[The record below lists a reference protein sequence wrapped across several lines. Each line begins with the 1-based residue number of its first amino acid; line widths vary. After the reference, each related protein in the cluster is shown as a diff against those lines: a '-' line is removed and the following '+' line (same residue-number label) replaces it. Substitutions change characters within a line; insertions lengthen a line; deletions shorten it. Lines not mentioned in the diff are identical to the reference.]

1 MYGIVKGDTYYK
13 REHERTKLKMSGGA
27 CTINMAEVNDSVK
40 NIDYKTD
47 KGTYK
52 IEYDKAVKKGFYRSF
67 QGETKLVVP
76 EKEWEFEDVK

>member
-27 CTINMAEVNDSVK
+27 WPINMAEVNDSVK
-40 NIDYKTD
+40 NIVYKTD

-76 EKEWEFEDVK
+76 EKEREFEDVK

>member
-27 CTINMAEVNDSVK
+27 WTINMAEVNDSVK
-40 NIDYKTD
+40 NIIYKTD
-47 KGTYK
+47 KGIYK
-52 IEYDKAVKKGFYRSF
+52 IEYDKAVKKGFYRNF